1 MYISHGSVE
10 NKLSNSYIRACCMR
24 SYISYHLFSDVSNRR
39 VSPDL
44 YTAPGKSAIVETNEV
59 TFVLQSLLICV
70 VFSSF
75 VI

>member
-1 MYISHGSVE
+1 MH
-10 NKLSNSYIRACCMR
+10 
-24 SYISYHLFSDVSNRR
+24 SYISCHLAIMVVR
-39 VSPDL
+39 VNPDF
-44 YTAPGKSAIVETNEV
+44 YTPPVKRVIVETNEV

>member
-1 MYISHGSVE
+1 
-10 NKLSNSYIRACCMR
+10 MR